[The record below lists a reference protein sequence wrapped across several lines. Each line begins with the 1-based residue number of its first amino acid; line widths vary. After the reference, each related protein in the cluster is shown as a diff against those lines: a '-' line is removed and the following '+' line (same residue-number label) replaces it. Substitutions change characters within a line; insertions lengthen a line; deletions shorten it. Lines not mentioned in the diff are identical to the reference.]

1 MTCGHVLVFPPPP
14 GGKPASNLI
23 RLGFAG
29 ERSRAEIP
37 QRLETPGDGNVPKYL
52 RLSCILRPVAAQVPM
67 PPHSQRRKRRPRQQ
81 PRATPMSWSELRDA
95 LGLTVA
101 AGLGPLLLKCASGEH
116 RLPTGVWIVLD
127 PMVAERLR
135 RDTVT
140 EEELAEAA
148 DLPLGSRPCAGKAW
162 VAQQSVSSLQ
172 LLDEDEL
179 TWSAAEANF
188 AKCARGSCFVA
199 LKHAAFVLKALAT
212 KKCMQAQEEGVEP
225 EKPLETTLEEIDSKV
240 NRAAGLVGS
249 RAAAESRRKK
259 SPERQKKA
267 QEPAPESGAPTSPR
281 PAAATVL
288 RRGFQAQR
296 DFVNFVSR
304 KFGNC
309 VRLWF
314 LLDPEDRWPRPLSHW
329 RHVWNESTRA
339 AQLLRHISLHDIDPA
354 TALALADFKVVLM
367 KQFNGSVEGF
377 MKTADSKR
385 GQRAGREE
393 FVKIVEE
400 HLQGQGKKLFDL
412 LCRTSTNTVS
422 AGELRF
428 LEKWRPPRYFVV
440 PPDRTRMGQFKSGLA
455 DAHGNALKAWF
466 RILDTDQAM
475 RITAARFHAQMLRYR
490 KLTDEEAA
498 QVWRALDVDCSG
510 HLFLRRYH
518 PKSHEAAASLKRW
531 AAKHGGV
538 AKFISRLEPPSG
550 KVTKVS
556 FRKALVDV
564 LEAPAAD
571 LLFDGLDVGDTG
583 HLTEQEVRS
592 SGITAL
598 MRAAYGAK
606 ADALKSSSENLTP
619 ETEVTECP
627 TDPVRHAASQDS
639 VLEIEMHQNPETAK
653 ERRASEKLP
662 AKRIRSVVRPASTS
676 ARWQVRCAFFRHHLG
691 EILNSQRFDTMLGVI
706 IIANAVN
713 IGLELSWRAQGQDTT
728 ICNVLEHCFL
738 AIYTIDLG
746 IVSQWILDPFFSDV
760 AEVHTLLMLRCARLL
775 RLAKT
780 VRFLMRFKE
789 LWMLVQGLANSA
801 YTMVYT
807 ILLLFV
813 VLYIFACLALQLLYQ
828 HPMIEQ
834 DEIFAK
840 TVQENFS
847 DLASAMVT
855 LLQFVS
861 FDNIDTW
868 SDVHVY
874 KPLGDR
880 DPLLLA
886 YFVVVILVVGITIM
900 NLVTAVIV
908 NSSLEQVAK
917 DKSLLQTIEEQNRKK
932 VLADLR
938 AMFYRMDY
946 DGSGEVL
953 RELTGFDDPLEL
965 FDALDTD
972 EKGEIGIEEFCDGL
986 WEVAVSD
993 SPLEI
998 KRMQTFF
1005 LTMILA
1011 MRKSRRLALLASQSA
1026 LWIMMLVSTSIG
1038 VLLRRLT
1045 LTINGDAAF
1054 IRITAAALMIL
1065 FGLQSFREL
1074 SAGGNRATQAKK
1086 KSKLLDIFRFGV
1098 LIFLAEWGDRSMLA
1112 TITLATTKSAF
1123 GVLVGGCCG
1132 HLVAGTLAVVAG
1144 HFLEEHV
1151 SDRVVKLTGGVLFVL
1166 FGISTLLNVW

>member
-1 MTCGHVLVFPPPP
+1 MFREW
-14 GGKPASNLI
+14 PATGRAVVPLPSLEQDAVYQEALKMV
-23 RLGFAG
+23 RKRRAQRDPG

-314 LLDPEDRWPRPLSHW
+314 LLDPEENLKMAEKQFMRACEDIGFSGCLVTLW
-329 RHVWNESTRA
+329 R
-339 AQLLRHISLHDIDPA
+339 QLDPEGTGHISLHDIDPA

-422 AGELRF
+422 VSELRF

-583 HLTEQEVRS
+583 HLTEQEVRC
-592 SGITAL
+592 L
-598 MRAAYGAK
+598 
-606 ADALKSSSENLTP
+606 D
-619 ETEVTECP
+619 
-627 TDPVRHAASQDS
+627 
-639 VLEIEMHQNPETAK
+639 
-653 ERRASEKLP
+653 
-662 AKRIRSVVRPASTS
+662 
-676 ARWQVRCAFFRHHLG
+676 RW
-691 EILNSQRFDTMLGVI
+691 
-706 IIANAVN
+706 
-713 IGLELSWRAQGQDTT
+713 
-728 ICNVLEHCFL
+728 
-738 AIYTIDLG
+738 
-746 IVSQWILDPFFSDV
+746 
-760 AEVHTLLMLRCARLL
+760 
-775 RLAKT
+775 
-780 VRFLMRFKE
+780 
-789 LWMLVQGLANSA
+789 
-801 YTMVYT
+801 
-807 ILLLFV
+807 
-813 VLYIFACLALQLLYQ
+813 
-828 HPMIEQ
+828 
-834 DEIFAK
+834 
-840 TVQENFS
+840 
-847 DLASAMVT
+847 DLASEDELHA
-855 LLQFVS
+855 
-861 FDNIDTW
+861 
-868 SDVHVY
+868 
-874 KPLGDR
+874 R
-880 DPLLLA
+880 DAGPVALA
-886 YFVVVILVVGITIM
+886 
-900 NLVTAVIV
+900 
-908 NSSLEQVAK
+908 K
-917 DKSLLQTIEEQNRKK
+917 
-932 VLADLR
+932 
-938 AMFYRMDY
+938 
-946 DGSGEVL
+946 
-953 RELTGFDDPLEL
+953 
-965 FDALDTD
+965 
-972 EKGEIGIEEFCDGL
+972 
-986 WEVAVSD
+986 
-993 SPLEI
+993 
-998 KRMQTFF
+998 
-1005 LTMILA
+1005 
-1011 MRKSRRLALLASQSA
+1011 
-1026 LWIMMLVSTSIG
+1026 
-1038 VLLRRLT
+1038 
-1045 LTINGDAAF
+1045 
-1054 IRITAAALMIL
+1054 
-1065 FGLQSFREL
+1065 
-1074 SAGGNRATQAKK
+1074 
-1086 KSKLLDIFRFGV
+1086 
-1098 LIFLAEWGDRSMLA
+1098 
-1112 TITLATTKSAF
+1112 
-1123 GVLVGGCCG
+1123 
-1132 HLVAGTLAVVAG
+1132 
-1144 HFLEEHV
+1144 
-1151 SDRVVKLTGGVLFVL
+1151 
-1166 FGISTLLNVW
+1166 

>member
-1 MTCGHVLVFPPPP
+1 
-14 GGKPASNLI
+14 
-23 RLGFAG
+23 
-29 ERSRAEIP
+29 
-37 QRLETPGDGNVPKYL
+37 
-52 RLSCILRPVAAQVPM
+52 
-67 PPHSQRRKRRPRQQ
+67 
-81 PRATPMSWSELRDA
+81 
-95 LGLTVA
+95 
-101 AGLGPLLLKCASGEH
+101 
-116 RLPTGVWIVLD
+116 
-127 PMVAERLR
+127 MVAERLR

-314 LLDPEDRWPRPLSHW
+314 LLDPEENLKMAEKQFMRACEDIGFSGCLVTLW
-329 RHVWNESTRA
+329 R
-339 AQLLRHISLHDIDPA
+339 QLDPEGTGHISLHDIDPA

-422 AGELRF
+422 VSELRF

-466 RILDTDQAM
+466 KILDTDQAM

-583 HLTEQEVRS
+583 HLTEQEVRC
-592 SGITAL
+592 L
-598 MRAAYGAK
+598 
-606 ADALKSSSENLTP
+606 D
-619 ETEVTECP
+619 
-627 TDPVRHAASQDS
+627 
-639 VLEIEMHQNPETAK
+639 
-653 ERRASEKLP
+653 
-662 AKRIRSVVRPASTS
+662 
-676 ARWQVRCAFFRHHLG
+676 RW
-691 EILNSQRFDTMLGVI
+691 
-706 IIANAVN
+706 
-713 IGLELSWRAQGQDTT
+713 
-728 ICNVLEHCFL
+728 
-738 AIYTIDLG
+738 
-746 IVSQWILDPFFSDV
+746 
-760 AEVHTLLMLRCARLL
+760 
-775 RLAKT
+775 
-780 VRFLMRFKE
+780 
-789 LWMLVQGLANSA
+789 
-801 YTMVYT
+801 
-807 ILLLFV
+807 
-813 VLYIFACLALQLLYQ
+813 
-828 HPMIEQ
+828 
-834 DEIFAK
+834 
-840 TVQENFS
+840 
-847 DLASAMVT
+847 DLASEDELHA
-855 LLQFVS
+855 
-861 FDNIDTW
+861 
-868 SDVHVY
+868 
-874 KPLGDR
+874 R
-880 DPLLLA
+880 DAGPVALA
-886 YFVVVILVVGITIM
+886 
-900 NLVTAVIV
+900 
-908 NSSLEQVAK
+908 K
-917 DKSLLQTIEEQNRKK
+917 
-932 VLADLR
+932 
-938 AMFYRMDY
+938 
-946 DGSGEVL
+946 
-953 RELTGFDDPLEL
+953 
-965 FDALDTD
+965 
-972 EKGEIGIEEFCDGL
+972 
-986 WEVAVSD
+986 
-993 SPLEI
+993 
-998 KRMQTFF
+998 
-1005 LTMILA
+1005 
-1011 MRKSRRLALLASQSA
+1011 
-1026 LWIMMLVSTSIG
+1026 
-1038 VLLRRLT
+1038 
-1045 LTINGDAAF
+1045 
-1054 IRITAAALMIL
+1054 
-1065 FGLQSFREL
+1065 
-1074 SAGGNRATQAKK
+1074 
-1086 KSKLLDIFRFGV
+1086 
-1098 LIFLAEWGDRSMLA
+1098 
-1112 TITLATTKSAF
+1112 
-1123 GVLVGGCCG
+1123 
-1132 HLVAGTLAVVAG
+1132 
-1144 HFLEEHV
+1144 
-1151 SDRVVKLTGGVLFVL
+1151 
-1166 FGISTLLNVW
+1166 

>member
-1 MTCGHVLVFPPPP
+1 
-14 GGKPASNLI
+14 
-23 RLGFAG
+23 
-29 ERSRAEIP
+29 
-37 QRLETPGDGNVPKYL
+37 
-52 RLSCILRPVAAQVPM
+52 
-67 PPHSQRRKRRPRQQ
+67 
-81 PRATPMSWSELRDA
+81 
-95 LGLTVA
+95 
-101 AGLGPLLLKCASGEH
+101 
-116 RLPTGVWIVLD
+116 
-127 PMVAERLR
+127 
-135 RDTVT
+135 
-140 EEELAEAA
+140 
-148 DLPLGSRPCAGKAW
+148 
-162 VAQQSVSSLQ
+162 
-172 LLDEDEL
+172 
-179 TWSAAEANF
+179 
-188 AKCARGSCFVA
+188 
-199 LKHAAFVLKALAT
+199 
-212 KKCMQAQEEGVEP
+212 
-225 EKPLETTLEEIDSKV
+225 
-240 NRAAGLVGS
+240 
-249 RAAAESRRKK
+249 
-259 SPERQKKA
+259 
-267 QEPAPESGAPTSPR
+267 
-281 PAAATVL
+281 
-288 RRGFQAQR
+288 
-296 DFVNFVSR
+296 
-304 KFGNC
+304 
-309 VRLWF
+309 
-314 LLDPEDRWPRPLSHW
+314 
-329 RHVWNESTRA
+329 
-339 AQLLRHISLHDIDPA
+339 
-354 TALALADFKVVLM
+354 
-367 KQFNGSVEGF
+367 
-377 MKTADSKR
+377 
-385 GQRAGREE
+385 
-393 FVKIVEE
+393 
-400 HLQGQGKKLFDL
+400 
-412 LCRTSTNTVS
+412 
-422 AGELRF
+422 
-428 LEKWRPPRYFVV
+428 
-440 PPDRTRMGQFKSGLA
+440 
-455 DAHGNALKAWF
+455 
-466 RILDTDQAM
+466 
-475 RITAARFHAQMLRYR
+475 
-490 KLTDEEAA
+490 
-498 QVWRALDVDCSG
+498 
-510 HLFLRRYH
+510 
-518 PKSHEAAASLKRW
+518 
-531 AAKHGGV
+531 
-538 AKFISRLEPPSG
+538 
-550 KVTKVS
+550 
-556 FRKALVDV
+556 
-564 LEAPAAD
+564 
-571 LLFDGLDVGDTG
+571 
-583 HLTEQEVRS
+583 
-592 SGITAL
+592 

-653 ERRASEKLP
+653 ERRASEKSSARSSFEAIMLP

-738 AIYTIDLG
+738 AIYTIELAMRMLLDWHVVLTDVWVRFDIFLVSLG

-861 FDNIDTW
+861 FDNI
-868 SDVHVY
+868 VHVY

-946 DGSGEVL
+946 DGSGEVSREEICRIPPHERQVL

-998 KRMQTFF
+998 KRMQKQVEHIKHHLSSYISDTEHIKSVLKELLTTTQKMESGMNSMNSSVSPSWF
-1005 LTMILA
+1005 LGQA
-1011 MRKSRRLALLASQSA
+1011 QEDFNMRRVPSNPVRPDVEGDTPIAPVPGRRRSITSKAADVARRLVKPFGGGSHARPEEEVPLWALRLSHD
-1026 LWIMMLVSTSIG
+1026 VHE
-1038 VLLRRLT
+1038 LRH
-1045 LTINGDAAF
+1045 
-1054 IRITAAALMIL
+1054 ITENVVVAALGELMPQTSSEVRRRS
-1065 FGLQSFREL
+1065 LQPALIREEEDEDLDSSHSSSFRDPGSRPWTNPFEE
-1074 SAGGNRATQAKK
+1074 SSHSRGGNEDQSVMTPSSPMLEPILQPSPMQVEPDGAPLAKE
-1086 KSKLLDIFRFGV
+1086 R
-1098 LIFLAEWGDRSMLA
+1098 
-1112 TITLATTKSAF
+1112 TI
-1123 GVLVGGCCG
+1123 VPV
-1132 HLVAGTLAVVAG
+1132 
-1144 HFLEEHV
+1144 
-1151 SDRVVKLTGGVLFVL
+1151 
-1166 FGISTLLNVW
+1166 